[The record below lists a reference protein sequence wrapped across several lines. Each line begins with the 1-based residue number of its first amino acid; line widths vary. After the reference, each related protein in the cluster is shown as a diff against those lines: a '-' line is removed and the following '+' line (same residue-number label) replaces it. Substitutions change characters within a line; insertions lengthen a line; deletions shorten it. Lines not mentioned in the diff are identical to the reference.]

1 MSIVCFSSLLVN
13 SLLTSV
19 ILFLPCFLCCVQS
32 RASEPAGET
41 ESLEDESTG
50 RVCQSSGQ
58 WWHKGESP
66 KRGVNMKG

>member
-13 SLLTSV
+13 SLLISV

-41 ESLEDESTG
+41 ESLEDDRTG
-50 RVCQSSGQ
+50 RVCQSSG
-58 WWHKGESP
+58 GIEVS
-66 KRGVNMKG
+66 RLREE

>member
-1 MSIVCFSSLLVN
+1 MALMSIVCFSCLLVN
-13 SLLTSV
+13 SLLISV

-50 RVCQSSGQ
+50 RVCQSSGGI
-58 WWHKGESP
+58 KVRRLREE
-66 KRGVNMKG
+66 